1 MDENKVLNENTA
13 NSVPKKKNTLKTIVI
28 ALVIAVAATG
38 GAFYYSVNKHIPITP
53 SPAEIISEDE
63 LTVMTDEEV
72 TADTLAVEVKSDVD
86 LSLVDMPETKTV
98 FGFYECPAIYDIKD
112 FKYEVTY
119 SSSDESIFTIETP
132 EVSEKG
138 EDHTLTPIIIPVNTG
153 EAELVITSG
162 EVSKTVNVTV
172 KKYVSPSEMPETV
185 EVVKDKNVAVVNEL
199 GEYEVL
205 KADFTIEDTDK
216 AIISEDGIITG
227 VNQGETILKTIA
239 GDKEFETSIKVLQ
252 PVTNLEVS
260 AKSVYVGNTVK
271 SNVGLVPNTADYG
284 TSLTYKSSD
293 TSVAKVN
300 ETGTIT
306 GVKVGKATIT
316 VTSEEGIIKDFTVT
330 VSNKPVAQTTAAA
343 PTTNG
348 GGSNS
353 GSSAG
358 TSNSASAPVTSTN
371 VLSDEQI
378 RQIVADGND
387 RAKSLGVYDPN
398 APNYGVD
405 SNVQTSGKPYEQS
418 HSEVM
423 ALVDKWSYSGQ
434 GYVQVFNIGRTII
447 VAHG

>member
-13 NSVPKKKNTLKTIVI
+13 NSVPKKKNTLKAIVI

-138 EDHTLTPIIIPVNTG
+138 EDHTLTPIIVPVNTG

-239 GDKEFETSIKVLQ
+239 GDKKFETSIKVLQ

-306 GVKVGKATIT
+306 GVKVGKA
-316 VTSEEGIIKDFTVT
+316 
-330 VSNKPVAQTTAAA
+330 Q
-343 PTTNG
+343 
-348 GGSNS
+348 
-353 GSSAG
+353 
-358 TSNSASAPVTSTN
+358 
-371 VLSDEQI
+371 LQ
-378 RQIVADGND
+378 
-387 RAKSLGVYDPN
+387 
-398 APNYGVD
+398 
-405 SNVQTSGKPYEQS
+405 
-418 HSEVM
+418 
-423 ALVDKWSYSGQ
+423 
-434 GYVQVFNIGRTII
+434 
-447 VAHG
+447 